1 MADKNAV
8 QDAEKAPEAEPETTQ
23 EVAAV
28 EAEPK
33 ATDAPAPVEAA
44 AGDPHPAV
52 ALVDALEKAL
62 EAELPSLTMLMVQAS
77 CAEIRK
83 HLS

>member
-8 QDAEKAPEAEPETTQ
+8 QVADEAPPELAATEPVVAEGSAQ
-23 EVAAV
+23 GDVAA
-28 EAEPK
+28 
-33 ATDAPAPVEAA
+33 
-44 AGDPHPAV
+44 DPHPAL

-83 HLS
+83 HLQ